1 MDPKRERG
9 GDEEYHGGDGRRTN
23 ERGRGDQREEYSW
36 RAQSSGSGGA
46 AQRQSGGDGS
56 RDSSGREWD
65 RMGCGSRERSSGVS
79 SKVETG
85 SVDVKVS
92 VNHDKEHIYSLREA
106 LNKVVNL
113 RT

>member
-1 MDPKRERG
+1 MDPKRERS

-46 AQRQSGGDGS
+46 AQRQYGGDGS
-56 RDSSGREWD
+56 RDSSGREWE
-65 RMGCGSRERSSGVS
+65 RRGCGSRERSSGVS

-85 SVDVKVS
+85 SFDVKVS